1 MTKFKIYL
9 TLNSIILS
17 MAFLSTAY
25 ASTALSLND
34 TANSTTSKSDKI
46 SKSEDFPGRK
56 NYRNVPYISAI
67 DLYKDKNDVLI
78 IDTRSDYEYE
88 TLNIKGSINIPLSSL
103 NFSERIKKLYTE
115 QKKTLVF
122 YCNGHSCM
130 KSYKAVIKTRRVA
143 KIKDSL
149 AFDAGIFD
157 WAKLYPNHSVLLGK
171 TPIKATDLIPKE
183 EFSRHLIKPVEF
195 ANKAD
200 KNCIVLDVRDPTQRQ
215 DKLFPGNQHTVSLN
229 KSEQLKLNK
238 YLNQSK
244 REKKPLCI
252 YDAVGKQVRWLQ
264 YHLKAKKIN
273 DYYFMEGGAEA
284 YYDMS

>member
-1 MTKFKIYL
+1 MIKFKIRAV
-9 TLNSIILS
+9 LNAIILS
-17 MAFLSTAY
+17 LALPGTAY
-25 ASTALSLND
+25 ASTTTPLTNTPDSNTSEVD
-34 TANSTTSKSDKI
+34 TI
-46 SKSEDFPGRK
+46 SKTEDFPGRK
-56 NYRNVPYISAI
+56 TYRNVPYISAN
-67 DLYKDKNDVLI
+67 DLYKKKNKVLI

-103 NFSERIKKLYTE
+103 DFSKRIKKLYNE

-130 KSYKAVIKTRRVA
+130 KSYKAVIKTKRFT

-157 WAKLYPNHSVLLGK
+157 WIKLYPDHSVLLGK
-171 TPIKATDLIPKE
+171 SPVKTTDLIPKE
-183 EFSRHLIKPVEF
+183 EFYKHLIKPVEF
-195 ANKAD
+195 AKKAD
-200 KNCIVLDVRDPTQRQ
+200 KNCLVLDVRDPAQRL
-215 DKLFPGNQHTVSLN
+215 DKLFPGNQHSVSLN
-229 KSEQLKLNK
+229 KSDQIKLNK

-264 YHLKAKKIN
+264 YHLKAKNIS
-273 DYYFMEGGAEA
+273 DYYFMEGGAKA

>member
-1 MTKFKIYL
+1 MIKLKIL
-9 TLNSIILS
+9 AALNAIILS
-17 MAFLSTAY
+17 LTFLSAAY
-25 ASTALSLND
+25 ASTIASLND
-34 TANSTTSKSDKI
+34 TPNSNTSKSDTA
-46 SKSEDFPGRK
+46 STSEVFPGREI
-56 NYRNVPYISAI
+56 YRNVPTISAS
-67 DLYKDKNDVLI
+67 DLYKKKNEVLI

-103 NFSERIKKLYTE
+103 DFSERIKKLYKE
-115 QKKTLVF
+115 QPKTLVF

-130 KSYKAVIKTRRVA
+130 KSYKAVIKTRRLA

-149 AFDAGIFD
+149 TFDAGIFD
-157 WAKLYPNHSVLLGK
+157 WAKLYPKHSVLLGK
-171 TPIKATDLIPKE
+171 SPIKATDLIPKE
-183 EFSRHLIKPVEF
+183 EFFKHLIKPVEF

-200 KNCIVLDVRDPTQRQ
+200 KNCLVLDVRDPTQRL

-229 KSEQLKLNK
+229 KSEQVKLNK

-264 YHLKAKKIN
+264 YHLKAKKIH
-273 DYYFMEGGAEA
+273 DYYFMEGGAKA